1 MLPAQCMKDGHGVTS
16 TNDVGM
22 VYMSTH
28 AVGRHYTIMT
38 IPIFHALLE
47 RHSLQPQVFD
57 NQENSALA
65 QLLVFLLAISPV
77 EMS

>member
-1 MLPAQCMKDGHGVTS
+1 MKDGHGVMS

-28 AVGRHYTIMT
+28 AVGGYYMITT

-47 RHSLQPQVFD
+47 RHSLLHQMFD

-65 QLLVFLLAISPV
+65 QLLVFFLEISAV